1 MRLFWDERRVSALE
15 KKVDDGFA
23 EMRTAGVHGLLLYCA
38 RLPLQPFARQPRCLP
53 KLSGMEAPTL
63 NDETIFVGQRSGLR
77 HDARLFS
84 DLDVKRMA

>member
-1 MRLFWDERRVSALE
+1 
-15 KKVDDGFA
+15 
-23 EMRTAGVHGLLLYCA
+23 
-38 RLPLQPFARQPRCLP
+38 
-53 KLSGMEAPTL
+53 MEAPTL

>member
-1 MRLFWDERRVSALE
+1 MSRLCSNI
-15 KKVDDGFA
+15 GFA
-23 EMRTAGVHGLLLYCA
+23 ELRTAGVHGLLLYCA